1 MEPSVDEQIFRTELL
16 IRAGDRY
23 KYRTVSLASQGHR
36 VECRHSSEGLYRS
49 RKKTYLT
56 PETGRDPDTP
66 SDMMQWKENVA
77 RSMNT
82 ENDDVNDNEDVNET
96 LID

>member
-1 MEPSVDEQIFRTELL
+1 MIQNFLHLQRHGLAGPQLAPFMEPSVDEQIFRTELL

-66 SDMMQWKENVA
+66 SDMMQ
-77 RSMNT
+77 
-82 ENDDVNDNEDVNET
+82 
-96 LID
+96 